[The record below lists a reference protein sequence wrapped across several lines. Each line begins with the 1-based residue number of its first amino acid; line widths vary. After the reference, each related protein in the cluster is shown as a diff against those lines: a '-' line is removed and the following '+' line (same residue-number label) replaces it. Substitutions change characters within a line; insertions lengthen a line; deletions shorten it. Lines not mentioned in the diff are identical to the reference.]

1 MPGQFAAQNSSP
13 TDDKRQSVYLV
24 DDDDS
29 VRRSLGFMLEGY
41 GFEVQAFE
49 DAEHFLKAQLLDLPG
64 CLILDMR
71 MPGLS
76 GAQLQQ
82 LLNERNSPLAVI
94 FLTGHGDVP
103 LAVDALKSG
112 AVDFFQKPAD
122 GARLAEAVTKALSH
136 STEIAKRRK
145 LQDIYQ
151 ALTPREKEILH
162 LIAKGYKNQQIADEL
177 CIAMRTVEI
186 HRSNLMKG
194 MQVSSLAE
202 MLLIYAGI
210 ETEFE

>member
-1 MPGQFAAQNSSP
+1 MSGQFAAQNSSP

-49 DAEHFLKAQLLDLPG
+49 DAEQFLKAQPLEQPG

-82 LLNERNSPLAVI
+82 LLNEHNSPLAVI

-136 STEIAKRRK
+136 SAEIAKHRK
-145 LQDIYQ
+145 LQGIYQ

-162 LIAKGYKNQQIADEL
+162 LIAKGYKNQQIADKL

>member
-49 DAEHFLKAQLLDLPG
+49 DAEQFLKAQPLEQPG

-82 LLNERNSPLAVI
+82 LLNEHNSPLAVI

-136 STEIAKRRK
+136 SAEIAKRRK
-145 LQDIYQ
+145 LQGIYQ

>member
-49 DAEHFLKAQLLDLPG
+49 DAEHFLQAQLLEQPG

-136 STEIAKRRK
+136 SAEIAKRRK
-145 LQDIYQ
+145 LQGIYQ

-194 MQVSSLAE
+194 MQVNSLAE

>member
-49 DAEHFLKAQLLDLPG
+49 DAEQFLKAQPLEQPG

-82 LLNERNSPLAVI
+82 LLNEHNSPLAVI

-136 STEIAKRRK
+136 SAEIAKHRK
-145 LQDIYQ
+145 LQGIYQ